1 MILSVREGFPREE
14 TWMSVASHVLHFEKL
29 VAFVSWTLERSLYA
43 FVCFC
48 GHDVHFLC
56 IFCLLSH

>member
-43 FVCFC
+43 FV
-48 GHDVHFLC
+48 VTTC
-56 IFCLLSH
+56 IFMHFFVC